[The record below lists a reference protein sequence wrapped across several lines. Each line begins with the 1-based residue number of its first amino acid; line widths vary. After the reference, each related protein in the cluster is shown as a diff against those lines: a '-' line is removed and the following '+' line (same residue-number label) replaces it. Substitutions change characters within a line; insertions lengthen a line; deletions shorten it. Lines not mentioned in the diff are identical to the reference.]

1 MGLFTQLIGGAGKKL
16 LHVETV
22 GAHTHLVVEDHS
34 RVATQFKSV
43 AHSGATTTAVVTPRQ
58 GQVIVITDIVLAGEK
73 RTNATIDV
81 RFTDGSDSVIII
93 APVVNDA
100 PVNLHIPFS
109 GRFRGWK
116 DARID
121 FITDTANQVAN
132 ITIGYYFIQGA
143 GVLSF
148 TDWAAER

>member
-1 MGLFTQLIGGAGKKL
+1 MPLPVWLQTIKGVV
-16 LHVETV
+16 LHTETV
-22 GAHTHLVVEDHS
+22 GAHTHLVVEDHA
-34 RVATQFKSV
+34 RVSTQFKS
-43 AHSGATTTAVVTPRQ
+43 ATHSGAATTAIITPKK
-58 GQVIVITDIVLAGEK
+58 GAAIVITDIVLSGEK

-81 RFTDGSDSVIII
+81 RFTDGSDFVIII
-93 APVVNDA
+93 APVVNDS

-109 GRFRGWK
+109 GRFLGWK

-132 ITIGYYFIQGA
+132 ITIGYYFIIGA

-148 TDWAAER
+148 ADWNALR

>member
-1 MGLFTQLIGGAGKKL
+1 MSIYAHLIDSDGEL

-22 GAHTHLVVEDHS
+22 GAHTHLIVEDHA
-34 RVATQFKSV
+34 RVATQFKSA
-43 AHSGATTTAVVTPRQ
+43 AHSGAATTAVVTPRP
-58 GQVIVITDIVLAGEK
+58 GTAIVITDIILAGEK

-93 APVVNDA
+93 APVVNDT
-100 PVNLHIPFS
+100 PVNLHIPFA
-109 GRFRGWK
+109 GRFRGWL

-132 ITIGYYFIQGA
+132 ITIGYYFILGV

-148 TDWAAER
+148 ADWDALR